1 MKIGIV
7 GAGIAGLA
15 SSIRMAS
22 RGYEVEVFEANDYPG
37 GKLSE
42 FRIGGYRFDAGP
54 SLFTMPQYV
63 EELFEVAGKKV
74 EDYFA
79 YERLERVCE
88 YFWED
93 QTRLTAFADQKEFAE
108 EVEEK
113 LDVPAEK
120 VLNLLTDS
128 EYKYEVTGKIF
139 LEKSL
144 HRADTWFDWSAIKAM
159 LKVPTLDLFT
169 SMNKVNEKRL
179 QHPKLVQLFNRYAT
193 YNGSNPYK
201 TPGLLNII
209 PHFEYGFGAYLP
221 KGGMHSITMALYQ
234 LAKDVGVHFH
244 FGQKVDEIV
253 VVDKEVN
260 GIKVN
265 DTFHSFD
272 RVICNM
278 DIFHAYQQLLPHE
291 KHPTRILKQPKSTSA
306 LIFYWG
312 IQRSFPE
319 LDVHN
324 ILFSEDYETEFAE
337 MEAGRLHPDPTVY
350 INITSKK
357 NSEDAPESCENWF
370 TMINVPFNSG
380 QDWDQI
386 IDTSRQHIQAK
397 IQRCLNVD
405 VSELIEVEE
414 ILDPRR
420 IESRTQSHL
429 GALYGTSSNNKMAA
443 FMRHPN
449 FSSRIR
455 GLYFCGGSVHP
466 GGGIPL
472 CLLSAKIVDNVL
484 LSHKNVTKVVH

>member
-1 MKIGIV
+1 MKIGII

-15 SSIRMAS
+15 SAIRMAS
-22 RGYEVEVFEANDYPG
+22 RGYQVAVFEANDYPG

-42 FRIGGYRFDAGP
+42 FRIGDYRFDAGP

-74 EDYFA
+74 EDYFR
-79 YERLERVCE
+79 YERLDRVCE

-93 QTRLTAFADQKEFAE
+93 QTRLTAFADQKDFAV

-120 VLNLLTDS
+120 ILNLLEDS
-128 EYKYEVTGKIF
+128 HHKYEVTGKIF

-144 HRADTWFDWSAIKAM
+144 HKANTWLDWSTVKAM

-169 SMNKVNEKRL
+169 TMNRLNKKRL
-179 QHPKLVQLFNRYAT
+179 AHPKLVQLFNRYAT

-221 KGGMHSITMALYQ
+221 KGGMHAITLALYQ
-234 LAKDVGVHFH
+234 LAQDLGVQFH
-244 FGQKVDEIV
+244 FGQKAEEIIV
-253 VVDKEVN
+253 SDKAVR
-260 GIKVN
+260 GLKVGGQQHN
-265 DTFHSFD
+265 FD

-278 DIFHAYQQLLPHE
+278 DIFHAYRQLLPHE
-291 KHPTRILKQPKSTSA
+291 KHPKRILSQPKSTSA

-312 IQRSFPE
+312 IKKSFRE

-324 ILFSEDYETEFAE
+324 ILFSENYEREFAD
-337 MEAGRLHPDPTVY
+337 MEAGKVYNDPTVY

-357 NSEDAPESCENWF
+357 NPQDAPAGCENWF
-370 TMINVPFNSG
+370 TMINVPFDGG
-380 QDWDQI
+380 QDWAI
-386 IDTSRQHIQAK
+386 IIEVARQNIQAK
-397 IQRCLNVD
+397 IKRCLGVD
-405 VSELIEVEE
+405 VSDLIEVEE
-414 ILDPRR
+414 ILDPQR

-429 GALYGTSSNNKMAA
+429 GALYGTSSNNRMAA

-449 FSSRIR
+449 FSSRIQ

-472 CLLSAKIVDNVL
+472 CLLSAKIIDDVL
-484 LSHKNVTKVVH
+484 